1 MRDSSATQFLGDRL
15 KMELEDLGFR
25 LFAQEGYRLPML
37 TSAHLPKGV
46 EDVPTRKRLLNEYQ
60 IEVGGGWVSSKG
72 KIWRVGLM
80 GETCWLQ
87 NVQCLVGALKEIL
100 A

>member
-1 MRDSSATQFLGDRL
+1 
-15 KMELEDLGFR
+15 MELEDFGFR

-37 TSAHLPKGV
+37 TSVFLPDGV
-46 EDVPTRKRLLNEYQ
+46 HDLPTRKRLLNEYQ
-60 IEVGGGWVSSKG
+60 IEVGGGLGELKG

-80 GETCWLQ
+80 GETCRLQ